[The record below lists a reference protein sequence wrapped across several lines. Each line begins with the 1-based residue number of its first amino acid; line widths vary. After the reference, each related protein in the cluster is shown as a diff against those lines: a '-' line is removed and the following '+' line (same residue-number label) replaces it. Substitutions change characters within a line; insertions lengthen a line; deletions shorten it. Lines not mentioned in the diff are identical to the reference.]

1 MGLLQRVGEEPVYI
15 NFLAGEEMSRLQL
28 GKRLLLIAKNRC
40 LKLMI
45 LVFFSVY
52 GKVQESGVVEICP

>member
-1 MGLLQRVGEEPVYI
+1 MGLLQRVGEEPVSI

>member
-1 MGLLQRVGEEPVYI
+1 ML
-15 NFLAGEEMSRLQL
+15 SRLRL
-28 GKRLLLIAKNRC
+28 GKKLLLSTKNRC

-52 GKVQESGVVEICP
+52 GKVQESGVIEICP

>member
-1 MGLLQRVGEEPVYI
+1 ML
-15 NFLAGEEMSRLQL
+15 SRLRL
-28 GKRLLLIAKNRC
+28 GKRLLLSAKNRC

-52 GKVQESGVVEICP
+52 GKVQESGVIEICP

>member
-28 GKRLLLIAKNRC
+28 GKRLLLSAKNRC